1 MCDDSKPSGTP
12 NRIEPHGSSL
22 GEIARVLGVPV
33 SSFFASAPDAG
44 TPGAHEDPAAA
55 ALLDLVRCYLLRAS
69 PEARRYFVA
78 RLRVMLDPA
87 SP

>member
-12 NRIEPHGSSL
+12 NRIAPHGSSL
-22 GEIARVLGVPV
+22 GEIARVLGMPV
-33 SSFFASAPDAG
+33 SSFFASTPDAE

-69 PEARRYFVA
+69 PEARRYVVA
-78 RLRVMLDPA
+78 RVRALVDSA